1 MSEKISLGI
10 YNLNWSFERLRLEEG
25 TETSITGMLKYQIS
39 EKGIEEIK
47 NQYGDIN
54 FRALEELLSYR
65 IMNALF
71 LTLRETSGRNLLEQ
85 RDIFQ
90 NRTRILIR
98 TFIKEMGLNYV
109 DLTLV
114 DIWIWGE
121 EKIDTNNF

>member
-1 MSEKISLGI
+1 MSGKISLGI
-10 YNLNWSFERLRLEEG
+10 FNLNWSFERLRLEEG

-47 NQYGDIN
+47 NQYGEIN
-54 FRALEELLSYR
+54 FRALEELLKYR

-71 LTLRETSGRNLLEQ
+71 LTLRETSGHDLLEQ

-98 TFIKEMGLNYV
+98 NYIKEMGLNYV

-121 EKIDTNNF
+121 EELSVT